1 MSPKDDSIQQ
11 PKRRG
16 RPRKRQPP
24 AQTPPEAITPHAAE
38 PLPASFFQQSADE
51 QLAYT
56 IAEEHISV
64 FSSLLRHI
72 LRHDRMEIAR
82 VAKELDIAEN
92 TIYRWMNGNSE
103 PRPMY
108 LKSLLEA
115 LPEHRNN
122 LTDAI
127 NQTFPGVLDS
137 LETGICEVQKELYRR
152 VLELVTTTP
161 ELDARRWQIPQ
172 TIFEYALLHLD
183 PERRGLA
190 ITYAKLMPARAD
202 GIHSLC
208 EATMRGNYPWPFALE
223 DHAYLGSTTLA
234 GAAAML
240 ERLQTWDNLS
250 ETERLQFEVDEF
262 ERSACAYPVLRGGR
276 IAGVL
281 IVSST
286 QPDFFRNPIACQAVI
301 EYAQLLSLAFHEE
314 EFYPFSALSLR
325 PMPNLKWQRAEVGRS
340 YVNRIINYARK
351 MGISR
356 QKAEVRVRSDM
367 ELEFEEFERLQHEQH
382 NASSSP
388 TEQHNVQ

>member
-1 MSPKDDSIQQ
+1 MSPRDDSLQQ
-11 PKRRG
+11 LKRRG
-16 RPRKRQPP
+16 RPRKKHL
-24 AQTPPEAITPHAAE
+24 AVQTPPGASAQHATE
-38 PLPASFFQQSADE
+38 SPPASSFQQSTDE

-72 LRHDRMEIAR
+72 LRHDRVQIAR

-103 PRPMY
+103 PRATY
-108 LKSLLEA
+108 LKSLLEV

-122 LTDAI
+122 LIYAI

-137 LETGICEVQKELYRR
+137 LETGISEVQKELYCR

-161 ELDARRWQIPQ
+161 EPDARRWQIPQ
-172 TIFEYALLHLD
+172 AIFEYALLHLD
-183 PERRGLA
+183 SERRGLA
-190 ITYAKLMPARAD
+190 ITYAKLMPARTD

-208 EATMRGNYPWPFALE
+208 EAIMRGNYPWPFALE
-223 DHAYLGSTTLA
+223 NHAYLGSTTLA
-234 GAAAML
+234 GVSAML
-240 ERLQTWDNLS
+240 ARMQTWDNLNES
-250 ETERLQFEVDEF
+250 ERLQFEVDEF

-276 IAGVL
+276 ISGVL

-286 QPDFFRNPIACQAVI
+286 QPDFFSNPIACQAVI

-325 PMPNLKWQRAEVGRS
+325 PMPDLKWQRAEVGRS
-340 YVNRIINYARK
+340 YVNRIISNARK
-351 MGISR
+351 MGVSR
-356 QKAEVRVRSDM
+356 QEAEVCVRSDM
-367 ELEFEEFERLQHEQH
+367 ELEFEELERIKHERRD
-382 NASSSP
+382 ASPSP
-388 TEQHNVQ
+388 TNQDNVK